1 MEYYIDDMYEFLM
14 DAVDQE
20 RTLENYHDR
29 ANWLADEELDWGD
42 SRYDLTSM
50 MESTKLGSMEDDQ

>member
-20 RTLENYHDR
+20 RALENYHNR
-29 ANWLADEELDWGD
+29 ANWLADEELD
-42 SRYDLTSM
+42 L
-50 MESTKLGSMEDDQ
+50 E

>member
-20 RTLENYHDR
+20 RTLENYHNR
-29 ANWLADEELDWGD
+29 ANWLADEELD
-42 SRYDLTSM
+42 L
-50 MESTKLGSMEDDQ
+50 E

>member
-20 RTLENYHDR
+20 RTLEKYHDK
-29 ANWLADEELDWGD
+29 ANWLADEELD
-42 SRYDLTSM
+42 Y
-50 MESTKLGSMEDDQ
+50 E